1 MQVLTDCGE
10 VRENVTKEPVH
21 RMGEPLSRSIVLDK
35 GIACYSILKL
45 LRFAP

>member
-1 MQVLTDCGE
+1 MPALTDCGE
-10 VRENVTKEPVH
+10 VCENATKKPVH

-35 GIACYSILKL
+35 GIACCSILKL